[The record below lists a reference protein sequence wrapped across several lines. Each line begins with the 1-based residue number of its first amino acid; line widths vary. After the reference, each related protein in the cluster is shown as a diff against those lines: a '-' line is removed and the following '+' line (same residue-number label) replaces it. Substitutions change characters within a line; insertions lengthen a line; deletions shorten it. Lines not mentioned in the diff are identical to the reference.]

1 MALNAKDLVYS
12 NSDVGLQAGGFNIN
26 SHLLQNNLSAVRV
39 NSNSNCNGKHKQKGG
54 GLLQVGSVLD
64 GLAVPAGL
72 LYLQQNYKQSNS
84 NNSEGS
90 TTSSIFDKLVSLA
103 SQKERSVTK
112 KNKRSLFKSTSNT
125 QKNKTK
131 TNKTKRNLSS
141 LKKNKTKRK

>member
-12 NSDVGLQAGGFNIN
+12 NSDACLQAGGFNIN
-26 SHLLQNNLSAVRV
+26 SHLLQNNLSAINV
-39 NSNSNCNGKHKQKGG
+39 NSNVNGNSNHKQKGG
-54 GLLQVGSVLD
+54 GLLHVGSVLD

-84 NNSEGS
+84 NSEGS
-90 TTSSIFDKLVSLA
+90 TTSSLFDKLVSLA
-103 SQKERSVTK
+103 SQKNKSVTK

-141 LKKNKTKRK
+141 IKKNKTKRK